1 MYTVVLLVHIML
13 AVAIVMVVLLQV
25 GKGSGMG
32 AAFGG
37 SSESFFGSSGP
48 SNFLEKATIV
58 VGILFLLTSLTLA
71 YISGESGQN
80 RLFNQMVP
88 AQTSPLPAP
97 SQNALPASPST
108 TQQK

>member
-1 MYTVVLLVHIML
+1 MYTLVLLVHIMV

-58 VGILFLLTSLTLA
+58 AGIIFLITSLTLA
-71 YISGESGQN
+71 YLGGENGQN
-80 RLFNQMVP
+80 RLFNQMPVP
-88 AQTSPLPAP
+88 SSTMPMPP
-97 SQNALPASPST
+97 QNAMPASPT

>member
-1 MYTVVLLVHIML
+1 MYTWIVLLHTII
-13 AVAIVMVVLLQV
+13 AIAIVLVVLLQV

-58 VGILFLLTSLTLA
+58 AGIIFLVTSITLTYLS
-71 YISGESGQN
+71 SESRKN
-80 RLFNQMVP
+80 ILFNQGVP
-88 AQTSPLPAP
+88 AQTSPSPAP
-97 SQNALPASPST
+97 QQQGLPASPPAG
-108 TQQK
+108 QK

>member
-1 MYTVVLLVHIML
+1 MYTLILLVHIMV

-37 SSESFFGSSGP
+37 SSESFFGSTGP

-58 VGILFLLTSLTLA
+58 AGIIFLVTSLTLA
-71 YISGESGQN
+71 YLSGQNGQN
-80 RLFNQMVP
+80 RLFNQI
-88 AQTSPLPAP
+88 P
-97 SQNALPASPST
+97 SQPSTMPMPQQNAMPASPT

>member
-1 MYTVVLLVHIML
+1 MYALIVLIHIMV

-37 SSESFFGSSGP
+37 SSESFFGSAGP

-58 VGILFLLTSLTLA
+58 AGIIFLITSLTLA
-71 YISGESGQN
+71 YLSSEHRQN
-80 RLFNQMVP
+80 RLFNEVIP
-88 AQTSPLPAP
+88 TQTSTMP
-97 SQNALPASPST
+97 SQPQSGIPTSPST
-108 TQQK
+108 QGK

>member
-1 MYTVVLLVHIML
+1 MYTLILLVHIML

-58 VGILFLLTSLTLA
+58 TGILFLLTSITLA
-71 YISGESGQN
+71 YLSGENGQN
-80 RLFNQMVP
+80 RLFNQAVPLQTAP
-88 AQTSPLPAP
+88 AQAP
-97 SQNALPASPST
+97 SQNAMPVSPST

>member
-1 MYTVVLLVHIML
+1 MYALVVLIHIMV
-13 AVAIVMVVLLQV
+13 AVAIVFVVLLQV

-58 VGILFLLTSLTLA
+58 AGIIFLITSLTLA
-71 YISGESGQN
+71 YLSGERQQS
-80 RLFNQMVP
+80 RLFNEAIPV
-88 AQTSPLPAP
+88 QTQSAP
-97 SQNALPASPST
+97 SQPETAMPVTPS

>member
-1 MYTVVLLVHIML
+1 MYTLILLLHISIAVV
-13 AVAIVMVVLLQV
+13 IVMVVLLQV

-58 VGILFLLTSLTLA
+58 GGIIFIVTSLTLA
-71 YISGESGQN
+71 YMSGEN
-80 RLFNQMVP
+80 RKNILFNQAVP
-88 AQTSPLPAP
+88 EQTSTAPAP
-97 SQNALPASPST
+97 QQPGLPASPST
-108 TQQK
+108 GQK

>member
-1 MYTVVLLVHIML
+1 MYTLILLVHIML

-58 VGILFLLTSLTLA
+58 AGILFLITSLTLA
-71 YISGESGQN
+71 YLSGANGQN
-80 RLFNQMVP
+80 RLFNQIV
-88 AQTSPLPAP
+88 P
-97 SQNALPASPST
+97 SQTATTPMPPQNAMPVSPST
-108 TQQK
+108 QQK